1 MSDIYV
7 FGPDDESNDYS
18 TMGLVGAL
26 TPTSC
31 KFQEVANGDSL
42 ITMEHPKD
50 EFGRYAALE
59 KGNILIVPVPVRT
72 TPEIQNGSCV
82 TTVWTYKVKPLDQL
96 TSASQR
102 TLYKKSTG
110 SGKMKVMQAGDV
122 VTVVSKPPTELGS
135 DRWKAKTKYG
145 TGWIDPNGVELIT
158 EHKIDNNANAIEEIQ
173 SPWTITPQIFR
184 IYETTKNLDSIT
196 VSARHITYDLNYDIC
211 HWLVGAE
218 NSVSLQYAINQIL
231 ACGYTDTSRFSVY
244 TNVANEK
251 IGGRYRAKTIIG
263 AYLDAEDG
271 VCAQYNVCMVRD
283 NHDMYFLHDPGIN
296 RGVRLQYSKN
306 LTGITFKSSDDEV
319 ITRIVPIGE
328 YENGLELGIGDT
340 VATQYIDT
348 PNASKYPIKHV
359 CYYKCNNAKVGQKDT
374 NGGKVTI
381 EVARARMRKQ
391 AQDLIDNGCDV
402 PKIEME
408 VEFVNLGD
416 TVEYA
421 QYKNLENAFLFD
433 YVIVQHPDFSID
445 VTARIVE
452 INWDCILDRM
462 VSSKIGSVGE
472 TIANTGIASWQI
484 PTGFSGSKIGDG
496 TISSGALSDGII
508 NARHVQ
514 AESINT
520 DALQAGCV
528 TAIKIA
534 ANAITADKLDAD
546 TVDAK
551 IANIV
556 LANLTTANIQNANIS
571 WADIETLNA
580 AIANISKAHIND
592 ADIDWANITKLTAVV
607 GEIAVAKIQN
617 ATISTAQIDNLAA
630 VIASAVHLEVQT
642 GNFTL
647 AEIKNLLSNALILQE
662 GVADSMMIT
671 NLAVTSANLLN
682 ATIDKLVLKGS
693 DGKYYRVFIGADGTI
708 QTEEVTVT
716 DGEIEAGETGDGRQ
730 IVATTANVGSL
741 NATTVKASQAIIG
754 TIFTESLTAGKI
766 TANEALI
773 ASMTAPLLYTTAIT
787 ALGNSLDLSANES
800 IRLTV
805 GSSLATATVEYALSD
820 SRTEAPETGWSAT
833 APEWVDGKY
842 MWQRTTWTKRD
853 GTKTVSDPTCIAGAT
868 GAKGE
873 DGTGIASVTAEYYLS
888 TSKDEPTGG
897 EWLETPPTWTTGKYM
912 WTRTK
917 ITYKNP
923 PSTETT
929 EPVCDSTWEITN
941 GLKDDIDAVSNAAE
955 TALGLAE
962 VAQDAANG
970 AQETANGAQ
979 ESANQANE
987 RASILETQLTL
998 TQEGLSVVRTETIPG
1013 LEGRVETIES
1023 GVHIAGSEIGIYTS
1037 DSPFRNTIT
1046 NNGWVIS
1053 EDGAPI
1059 ITCAETKLTAPR
1071 VMVSDAFIIGGL
1083 AWKPGE
1089 DKHVRLLKYGRLS

>member
-1 MSDIYV
+1 MALTYVKDNRTLDIKGVITLRDGTQKQITASDIISYRV
-7 FGPDDESNDYS
+7 SESIGGQAL
-18 TMGLVGAL
+18 GLGTA
-26 TPTSC
+26 
-31 KFQEVANGDSL
+31 E
-42 ITMEHPKD
+42 
-50 EFGRYAALE
+50 
-59 KGNILIVPVPVRT
+59 
-72 TPEIQNGSCV
+72 
-82 TTVWTYKVKPLDQL
+82 
-96 TSASQR
+96 SASFNL
-102 TLYKKSTG
+102 TLNN
-110 SGKMKVMQAGDV
+110 
-122 VTVVSKPPTELGS
+122 S
-135 DRWKAKTKYG
+135 DRTYSESDLDNAEVHMYIGLQTNGTIVYSDLGVWYVQNTRASEQSTSVEITGNDALSILFNAEYADSESVYPTTIGSLATAACAAAGVPLKSNSFANAAVSVTAMPKWKAKVTLRDIVGYCAACAGGFARISRDGKLEICSYMDG
-145 TGWIDPNGVELIT
+145 AQHSLSPSSYMSYSARGGASF
-158 EHKIDNNANAIEEIQ
+158 KFNAIEVK
-173 SPWTITPQIFR
+173 F
-184 IYETTKNLDSIT
+184 
-196 VSARHITYDLNYDIC
+196 
-211 HWLVGAE
+211 
-218 NSVSLQYAINQIL
+218 
-231 ACGYTDTSRFSVY
+231 
-244 TNVANEK
+244 
-251 IGGRYRAKTIIG
+251 
-263 AYLDAEDG
+263 
-271 VCAQYNVCMVRD
+271 
-283 NHDMYFLHDPGIN
+283 
-296 RGVRLQYSKN
+296 
-306 LTGITFKSSDDEV
+306 SSDDDEFSRYAVNASIADNATNTIQIEGNPLMTSTIVQSIVNEFKGLNTSPMELSWIGDPDVHCGDRVVLTDTRGNTHTSIINSQTLAFDGGFSMDSKCSLPNLTSTRGASYTTSGNLMDAEGNVRATRISGLDKSVVSATTGHFENLTAETIKTDQLLASIIEAIKLRAENIDASSVNTDSLTAAVASIIEATIKKINAGV
-319 ITRIVPIGE
+319 ITSD
-328 YENGLELGIGDT
+328 EL
-340 VATQYIDT
+340 
-348 PNASKYPIKHV
+348 
-359 CYYKCNNAKVGQKDT
+359 
-374 NGGKVTI
+374 
-381 EVARARMRKQ
+381 
-391 AQDLIDNGCDV
+391 
-402 PKIEME
+402 
-408 VEFVNLGD
+408 
-416 TVEYA
+416 
-421 QYKNLENAFLFD
+421 
-433 YVIVQHPDFSID
+433 
-445 VTARIVE
+445 
-452 INWDCILDRM
+452 
-462 VSSKIGSVGE
+462 
-472 TIANTGIASWQI
+472 IANI
-484 PTGFSGSKIGDG
+484 G
-496 TISSGALSDGII
+496 TIVALKA
-508 NARHVQ
+508 N
-514 AESINT
+514 SITADTIQT
-520 DALQAGCV
+520 DALAAALGRFVSLYAG
-528 TAIKIA
+528 T
-534 ANAITADKLDAD
+534 
-546 TVDAK
+546 
-551 IANIV
+551 
-556 LANLTTANIQNANIS
+556 
-571 WADIETLNA
+571 
-580 AIANISKAHIND
+580 
-592 ADIDWANITKLTAVV
+592 
-607 GEIAVAKIQN
+607 GEFDL
-617 ATISTAQIDNLAA
+617 ATIQ
-630 VIASAVHLEVQT
+630 
-642 GNFTL
+642 
-647 AEIKNLLSNALILQE
+647 NLLSNALILQE

-716 DGEIEAGETGDGRQ
+716 DGEIAAGETGDGRQ

-773 ASMTAPLLYTTAIT
+773 ASMTAPLIYTTAIT

-888 TSKDEPTGG
+888 ASKDEPTGG
-897 EWLETPPTWTTGKYM
+897 EWLDTPPTWTTGKYM

>member
-1 MSDIYV
+1 M
-7 FGPDDESNDYS
+7 
-18 TMGLVGAL
+18 AL
-26 TPTSC
+26 TYV
-31 KFQEVANGDSL
+31 KDNRMLDIKGV
-42 ITMEHPKD
+42 ITLRDGTQKQI
-50 EFGRYAALE
+50 AASDVISYRVSESIGGQALGLGTAE
-59 KGNILIVPVPVRT
+59 
-72 TPEIQNGSCV
+72 
-82 TTVWTYKVKPLDQL
+82 
-96 TSASQR
+96 SASFNL
-102 TLYKKSTG
+102 TLNN
-110 SGKMKVMQAGDV
+110 
-122 VTVVSKPPTELGS
+122 S
-135 DRWKAKTKYG
+135 DRTYSESDLDNAEVHMYIGLQTNGTIVYSDLGVWYVQNTRASEQSTSVEITGNDALSILFNAEYVDSESVYPTTIGSLATAACAAAGVSLKSNSFANAAVSVTAMPKWKAKVTLRDIVGYCAACAGGFARISRDGKLEICSYMDG
-145 TGWIDPNGVELIT
+145 AQHSLSPSSYMSYSARGGASF
-158 EHKIDNNANAIEEIQ
+158 KFNAIEVK
-173 SPWTITPQIFR
+173 F
-184 IYETTKNLDSIT
+184 
-196 VSARHITYDLNYDIC
+196 
-211 HWLVGAE
+211 
-218 NSVSLQYAINQIL
+218 
-231 ACGYTDTSRFSVY
+231 
-244 TNVANEK
+244 
-251 IGGRYRAKTIIG
+251 
-263 AYLDAEDG
+263 
-271 VCAQYNVCMVRD
+271 
-283 NHDMYFLHDPGIN
+283 
-296 RGVRLQYSKN
+296 
-306 LTGITFKSSDDEV
+306 SSDDDEFSRYAVNANIADNATNTIQIEGNPLMTSTIVQSIVNEFKGLNTSPMELGWIGDPDVHCGDKVVLTDTRGNTHTSIINSQTLTFDGGFSVDSKCSLPNLTSTRGASYTTSGNLMDAEGNVRATRISGLDKSVVSATTGHFENLTAETIKTDQLLASIIEAIKIRAENIDASSVNTDSLTAAVASIIEATIKKINAGV
-319 ITRIVPIGE
+319 ITSD
-328 YENGLELGIGDT
+328 EL
-340 VATQYIDT
+340 
-348 PNASKYPIKHV
+348 
-359 CYYKCNNAKVGQKDT
+359 
-374 NGGKVTI
+374 
-381 EVARARMRKQ
+381 
-391 AQDLIDNGCDV
+391 
-402 PKIEME
+402 
-408 VEFVNLGD
+408 
-416 TVEYA
+416 
-421 QYKNLENAFLFD
+421 
-433 YVIVQHPDFSID
+433 
-445 VTARIVE
+445 
-452 INWDCILDRM
+452 
-462 VSSKIGSVGE
+462 
-472 TIANTGIASWQI
+472 IANI
-484 PTGFSGSKIGDG
+484 G
-496 TISSGALSDGII
+496 TIVALKA
-508 NARHVQ
+508 N
-514 AESINT
+514 SITADTIQT
-520 DALQAGCV
+520 DALAAALGRFVSLYAG
-528 TAIKIA
+528 T
-534 ANAITADKLDAD
+534 
-546 TVDAK
+546 
-551 IANIV
+551 
-556 LANLTTANIQNANIS
+556 
-571 WADIETLNA
+571 
-580 AIANISKAHIND
+580 
-592 ADIDWANITKLTAVV
+592 
-607 GEIAVAKIQN
+607 GEFDL
-617 ATISTAQIDNLAA
+617 ATIQ
-630 VIASAVHLEVQT
+630 
-642 GNFTL
+642 
-647 AEIKNLLSNALILQE
+647 NLLSNALILQE
-662 GVADSMMIT
+662 GIADSMMIT

-693 DGKYYRVFIGADGTI
+693 DGKYYRVFIGADGAI
-708 QTEEVTVT
+708 STEEVTVT
-716 DGEIEAGETGDGRQ
+716 DGEIAAGETGDGRQ

-773 ASMTAPLLYTTAIT
+773 ASMTAPLIYTTAIT

-820 SRTEAPETGWSAT
+820 SRTEAPTTGWSAT
-833 APEWVDGKY
+833 APEWTDGKY

-917 ITYKNP
+917 IVYKNP

-998 TQEGLSVVRTETIPG
+998 TQEGLSIVRTETIPG

>member
-1 MSDIYV
+1 MALTYVKDNRTLDIKGVITLRDGTQKQITASDIISYRV
-7 FGPDDESNDYS
+7 SESIGGQAL
-18 TMGLVGAL
+18 GLGTA
-26 TPTSC
+26 
-31 KFQEVANGDSL
+31 E
-42 ITMEHPKD
+42 
-50 EFGRYAALE
+50 
-59 KGNILIVPVPVRT
+59 
-72 TPEIQNGSCV
+72 
-82 TTVWTYKVKPLDQL
+82 
-96 TSASQR
+96 SASFNLTLNNSER
-102 TLYKKSTG
+102 TYSESDLDNAEVHMYIGLQTNGTIVYSDLGVWYVQNTRASEQSTSVEITGNDALSILFNAEYVDGESVYPTTIGSLATAACAAAGVSLKSN
-110 SGKMKVMQAGDV
+110 SFANAAVS
-122 VTVVSKPPTELGS
+122 VTAMPK
-135 DRWKAKTKYG
+135 WKAKVTLRDIVGYCAACAGGFARISRDGKLEICSYMDG
-145 TGWIDPNGVELIT
+145 AQHSLSPSSYMSYSARGGASF
-158 EHKIDNNANAIEEIQ
+158 KFNAIEVK
-173 SPWTITPQIFR
+173 F
-184 IYETTKNLDSIT
+184 
-196 VSARHITYDLNYDIC
+196 
-211 HWLVGAE
+211 
-218 NSVSLQYAINQIL
+218 
-231 ACGYTDTSRFSVY
+231 
-244 TNVANEK
+244 
-251 IGGRYRAKTIIG
+251 
-263 AYLDAEDG
+263 
-271 VCAQYNVCMVRD
+271 
-283 NHDMYFLHDPGIN
+283 
-296 RGVRLQYSKN
+296 
-306 LTGITFKSSDDEV
+306 SSDDDEFSRYAVNASIADNATNTIQIEGNPLMTSTIVQSIVNEFKGLNTSPMELGWIGDPDVHCGDKVVLTDTRGNTHTSIINSQTLTFDGGFSMDSKCSLPNLTSTRGASYTTSGNLMDAEGNVRATRISGLDKSVVSATTGHFENLTAETIKTDQLLASVIEAIKLRAENIDASSVNTDSLTAAVASIIEATIKKINAGV
-319 ITRIVPIGE
+319 ITSD
-328 YENGLELGIGDT
+328 EL
-340 VATQYIDT
+340 
-348 PNASKYPIKHV
+348 
-359 CYYKCNNAKVGQKDT
+359 
-374 NGGKVTI
+374 
-381 EVARARMRKQ
+381 
-391 AQDLIDNGCDV
+391 
-402 PKIEME
+402 
-408 VEFVNLGD
+408 
-416 TVEYA
+416 
-421 QYKNLENAFLFD
+421 
-433 YVIVQHPDFSID
+433 
-445 VTARIVE
+445 
-452 INWDCILDRM
+452 
-462 VSSKIGSVGE
+462 
-472 TIANTGIASWQI
+472 IANI
-484 PTGFSGSKIGDG
+484 G
-496 TISSGALSDGII
+496 TIVALKA
-508 NARHVQ
+508 N
-514 AESINT
+514 SITADTIQT
-520 DALQAGCV
+520 DALAAALGRFVSLYAG
-528 TAIKIA
+528 T
-534 ANAITADKLDAD
+534 
-546 TVDAK
+546 
-551 IANIV
+551 
-556 LANLTTANIQNANIS
+556 
-571 WADIETLNA
+571 
-580 AIANISKAHIND
+580 
-592 ADIDWANITKLTAVV
+592 
-607 GEIAVAKIQN
+607 GEFDL
-617 ATISTAQIDNLAA
+617 ATIQ
-630 VIASAVHLEVQT
+630 
-642 GNFTL
+642 
-647 AEIKNLLSNALILQE
+647 NLLSNALILQE
-662 GVADSMMIT
+662 GIADSMMIT

-716 DGEIEAGETGDGRQ
+716 EGEIAAGETGDGRQ

-897 EWLETPPTWTTGKYM
+897 EWLDTPPTWTTGKYM

-998 TQEGLSVVRTETIPG
+998 TQEGLSIVRTETIPG

>member
-1 MSDIYV
+1 M
-7 FGPDDESNDYS
+7 
-18 TMGLVGAL
+18 AL
-26 TPTSC
+26 TYV
-31 KFQEVANGDSL
+31 KDNRMLDIKGV
-42 ITMEHPKD
+42 ITLRDGTQKQI
-50 EFGRYAALE
+50 AASDVISYRVSESIGGQALGLGTAE
-59 KGNILIVPVPVRT
+59 
-72 TPEIQNGSCV
+72 
-82 TTVWTYKVKPLDQL
+82 
-96 TSASQR
+96 SASFNL
-102 TLYKKSTG
+102 TLNN
-110 SGKMKVMQAGDV
+110 
-122 VTVVSKPPTELGS
+122 S
-135 DRWKAKTKYG
+135 DRTYSESDLDNAEVHMYIGLQTNGTIVYSDLGVWYVQNTRASEQSTSVEITGNDALSILFNAEYVDSESVYPTTIGSLATAACAAAGVPLKSNSFANAAVSVAAMPKWKAKVTLRDIVGYCAACAGGFARISRDGKLEICSYMDG
-145 TGWIDPNGVELIT
+145 AQHSLSPSSYMSYSARGGASF
-158 EHKIDNNANAIEEIQ
+158 KFNAIEVK
-173 SPWTITPQIFR
+173 F
-184 IYETTKNLDSIT
+184 
-196 VSARHITYDLNYDIC
+196 
-211 HWLVGAE
+211 
-218 NSVSLQYAINQIL
+218 
-231 ACGYTDTSRFSVY
+231 
-244 TNVANEK
+244 
-251 IGGRYRAKTIIG
+251 
-263 AYLDAEDG
+263 
-271 VCAQYNVCMVRD
+271 
-283 NHDMYFLHDPGIN
+283 
-296 RGVRLQYSKN
+296 
-306 LTGITFKSSDDEV
+306 SSDDDEFSRYAVNASIADNATNTIQIEGNPLMTSTIVQSIVNEFKGLNTSPMELGWIGDPDVHCGDKVVLTDTRGSTHTSIINSQTLTFDGGFSMDSKCSLPNLTSTRGASYTTSGNLMDAEGNVRATRISGLDKSVVSATTGHFENLTAETIKTDQLLASVIEAIKLRAENIDASSVNTDSLTAAVASIIEATIKKINAGV
-319 ITRIVPIGE
+319 ITSD
-328 YENGLELGIGDT
+328 EL
-340 VATQYIDT
+340 
-348 PNASKYPIKHV
+348 
-359 CYYKCNNAKVGQKDT
+359 
-374 NGGKVTI
+374 
-381 EVARARMRKQ
+381 
-391 AQDLIDNGCDV
+391 
-402 PKIEME
+402 
-408 VEFVNLGD
+408 
-416 TVEYA
+416 
-421 QYKNLENAFLFD
+421 
-433 YVIVQHPDFSID
+433 
-445 VTARIVE
+445 
-452 INWDCILDRM
+452 
-462 VSSKIGSVGE
+462 
-472 TIANTGIASWQI
+472 IANI
-484 PTGFSGSKIGDG
+484 G
-496 TISSGALSDGII
+496 TIVALKA
-508 NARHVQ
+508 N
-514 AESINT
+514 SITADTIQT
-520 DALQAGCV
+520 DALAAALGRFVSLYAG
-528 TAIKIA
+528 T
-534 ANAITADKLDAD
+534 
-546 TVDAK
+546 
-551 IANIV
+551 
-556 LANLTTANIQNANIS
+556 
-571 WADIETLNA
+571 
-580 AIANISKAHIND
+580 
-592 ADIDWANITKLTAVV
+592 
-607 GEIAVAKIQN
+607 GEFDL
-617 ATISTAQIDNLAA
+617 ATIQ
-630 VIASAVHLEVQT
+630 
-642 GNFTL
+642 
-647 AEIKNLLSNALILQE
+647 NLLSNALILQE

-773 ASMTAPLLYTTAIT
+773 ASMTAPLIYTTAIT

-820 SRTEAPETGWSAT
+820 SRTEAPTTGWSAT
-833 APEWVDGKY
+833 APEWTDGKY

>member
-50 EFGRYAALE
+50 DFGRYAALE

-82 TTVWTYKVKPLDQL
+82 TTVWSYRVKPLDQL
-96 TSASQR
+96 TSTSQR

-110 SGKMKVMQAGDV
+110 SGKMKIMQAGDV

-359 CYYKCNNAKVGQKDT
+359 CYYKCDNAKVGQKDT

-391 AQDLIDNGCDV
+391 AQDLIDNGCDL

-433 YVIVQHPDFSID
+433 YVIVQHPDFNID

-452 INWDCILDRM
+452 IDWDCLLDRM

-484 PTGFSGSKIGDG
+484 PTGFSGSKIGNG
-496 TISSGALSDGII
+496 TISSSALSDGII

-592 ADIDWANITKLTAVV
+592 ADIDWANITKLTAAV
-607 GEIAVAKIQN
+607 GEIAEAKIKN

-642 GNFTL
+642 GSFTL

-716 DGEIEAGETGDGRQ
+716 DGEIAAGETGDGRQ

-773 ASMTAPLLYTTAIT
+773 ASMTAPLIYTTAIT

-820 SRTEAPETGWSAT
+820 SRTEAPTTGWSAT
-833 APEWVDGKY
+833 APEWTDGKY

>member
-1 MSDIYV
+1 MNDEMRAPMRAIGVSGAIVFPTGARAELADILSVLIEEGADGALLPGAVLSARYTVSVANDFGQWREGGSIRGARPLVGSTIQLFIAAGEKKLPLGVFQVDSVRAQERSGSVVFSGSDSIASELGEAFQDALAYPKTLQQV
-7 FGPDDESNDYS
+7 WEHWLSRTRYEFAGTIPNGDAIIDSAPDWNGASLRSAAGMIAQAAGCFVRVNRSGSLEMVKCAGDS
-18 TMGLVGAL
+18 VGAL
-26 TPTSC
+26 T
-31 KFQEVANGDSL
+31 GDDYFSL
-42 ITMEHPKD
+42 EEGFD
-50 EFGRYAALE
+50 GFGPIQALSIVPAGAEEATRFGSETGDALE
-59 KGNILIVPVPVRT
+59 INGNPLMTAGGAHFSALAEGLLSQLTGLEWTRASFVWRGDPALEVGMRVTLTDTYGAARECAITRQTLRFDGGFSASVQCEIPQTDTSGVPRAI
-72 TPEIQNGSCV
+72 TPEGGVN
-82 TTVWTYKVKPLDQL
+82 
-96 TSASQR
+96 A
-102 TLYKKSTG
+102 
-110 SGKMKVMQAGDV
+110 
-122 VTVVSKPPTELGS
+122 
-135 DRWKAKTKYG
+135 DR
-145 TGWIDPNGVELIT
+145 
-158 EHKIDNNANAIEEIQ
+158 
-173 SPWTITPQIFR
+173 
-184 IYETTKNLDSIT
+184 
-196 VSARHITYDLNYDIC
+196 
-211 HWLVGAE
+211 LVGA
-218 NSVSLQYAINQIL
+218 V
-231 ACGYTDTSRFSVY
+231 D
-244 TNVANEK
+244 
-251 IGGRYRAKTIIG
+251 GGLLRAG
-263 AYLDAEDG
+263 
-271 VCAQYNVCMVRD
+271 
-283 NHDMYFLHDPGIN
+283 
-296 RGVRLQYSKN
+296 
-306 LTGITFKSSDDEV
+306 
-319 ITRIVPIGE
+319 
-328 YENGLELGIGDT
+328 T
-340 VATQYIDT
+340 V
-348 PNASKYPIKHV
+348 
-359 CYYKCNNAKVGQKDT
+359 
-374 NGGKVTI
+374 
-381 EVARARMRKQ
+381 VARAL
-391 AQDLIDNGCDV
+391 AAG
-402 PKIEME
+402 
-408 VEFVNLGD
+408 
-416 TVEYA
+416 
-421 QYKNLENAFLFD
+421 
-433 YVIVQHPDFSID
+433 S
-445 VTARIVE
+445 VTAE
-452 INWDCILDRM
+452 
-462 VSSKIGSVGE
+462 K
-472 TIANTGIASWQI
+472 IAS
-484 PTGFSGSKIGDG
+484 G
-496 TISSGALSDGII
+496 
-508 NARHVQ
+508 
-514 AESINT
+514 
-520 DALQAGCV
+520 
-528 TAIKIA
+528 
-534 ANAITADKLDAD
+534 AITADKIAVGALTAEEIRALTAHLEKVVAEELTADALYAALAKVQALAANSITAD
-546 TVDAK
+546 TIQTDA
-551 IANIV
+551 
-556 LANLTTANIQNANIS
+556 LA
-571 WADIETLNA
+571 A
-580 AIANISKAHIND
+580 ALGRFVSLYAG
-592 ADIDWANITKLTAVV
+592 T
-607 GEIAVAKIQN
+607 GEFDL
-617 ATISTAQIDNLAA
+617 ATIQ
-630 VIASAVHLEVQT
+630 
-642 GNFTL
+642 
-647 AEIKNLLSNALILQE
+647 NLLSNALILQE
-662 GVADSMMIT
+662 GIADSMMIT

-716 DGEIEAGETGDGRQ
+716 DGEIAAGETGDGRQ

-923 PSTETT
+923 SSTETT

-998 TQEGLSVVRTETIPG
+998 TQEGLSIVRTETIPG

>member
-50 EFGRYAALE
+50 DFGRYAALE

-110 SGKMKVMQAGDV
+110 SGKMKIMQAGDV

-135 DRWKAKTKYG
+135 DRWKVKTRYG

-391 AQDLIDNGCDV
+391 AQDLIDNGCDL

-433 YVIVQHPDFSID
+433 YVIVQHPDFNID

-452 INWDCILDRM
+452 INWDCLLDRM

-662 GVADSMMIT
+662 GIADSMMIT

-716 DGEIEAGETGDGRQ
+716 EGEIAAGETGDGRQ

-820 SRTEAPETGWSAT
+820 SRTEAPTTGWSAT
-833 APEWVDGKY
+833 APEWTDGKY

-923 PSTETT
+923 SSTETT

-998 TQEGLSVVRTETIPG
+998 TQEGLSIVRTETIPG